1 MKVGV
6 FRDEWRGNGVFASAG
21 QWLVA
26 LRWRW
31 HFQFVRP
38 PARPGYTRLYIGP
51 LEVEHR
57 KAGNREHL
65 LATPT
70 HPAKKLTKHKK
81 N

>member
-31 HFQFVRP
+31 HFHFVRP

-57 KAGNREHL
+57 KAGNREQPPGASML
-65 LATPT
+65 SLNPPT
-70 HPAKKLTKHKK
+70 KPDK
-81 N
+81 